1 MPNLSVDEDDRL
13 QEHTAVV
20 YAPKK
25 MGRGRQRFPAN
36 IVEPVAS
43 VAAGDALLKEKGHE
57 GYRLAV
63 VCGPS
68 KSSEGLML
76 YYLVRWL

>member
-1 MPNLSVDEDDRL
+1 MSNEYANEDDRL

-25 MGRGRQRFPAN
+25 MGRERQRFPAN
-36 IVEPVAS
+36 IVEPVAT
-43 VAAGDALLKEKGHE
+43 AEAGDALLREKGDE